1 MPRRNANATKGGC
14 TKARKPWKRKPA
26 TERNPRKHGN

>member
-1 MPRRNANATKGGC
+1 MPRRNANATKGGR
-14 TKARKPWKRKPA
+14 TKGRKPRKRRPS